1 MVHFLFHGGHD
12 GGRLKD
18 GRVCLAPQARD
29 GLELSEELSR
39 EEGGE
44 RVCERESECVCVSER
59 ERERAYV
66 RQVNIDIK

>member
-39 EEGGE
+39 EGA
-44 RVCERESECVCVSER
+44 R
-59 ERERAYV
+59 ERPESVWERK
-66 RQVNIDIK
+66 ILCKG